1 MTVVVDTLLVPFF
14 FFFFFFFFLQYDLCT
29 FSRCHTVFCVLM
41 CPGASPRDPLAR
53 KMRLRRR
60 KDCSQDDQAK
70 QVLKGMS
77 DVAQEKK
84 NMEVREKHE
93 KWWWLCRPQEE
104 WNTSG
109 LLVCFLLTKKSAN
122 SAGEW
127 RFEIWWFKD
136 PALGQEPRETS
147 TGLLWVLYG
156 GRRAG
161 NVCVCVCVHVC
172 VHFVPSQLK
181 QKKVHMC

>member
-1 MTVVVDTLLVPFF
+1 MCNCVWTLHRAVVGDTLLVPFCCR
-14 FFFFFFFFLQYDLCT
+14 QYNLCT
-29 FSRCHTVFCVLM
+29 IWRSHTVLYVSM

-84 NMEVREKHE
+84 NMEVRQNMRSDNSHAGRKN
-93 KWWWLCRPQEE
+93 K
-104 WNTSG
+104 TG
-109 LLVCFLLTKKSAN
+109 LVCFLLTKKSAN

-127 RFEIWWFKD
+127 RFEICWFKD
-136 PALGQEPRETS
+136 PTLGQKPGETS
-147 TGLLWVLYG
+147 AGLLGVLYG

-161 NVCVCVCVHVC
+161 NVCARVLICACTL
-172 VHFVPSQLK
+172 SLLS
-181 QKKVHMC
+181 